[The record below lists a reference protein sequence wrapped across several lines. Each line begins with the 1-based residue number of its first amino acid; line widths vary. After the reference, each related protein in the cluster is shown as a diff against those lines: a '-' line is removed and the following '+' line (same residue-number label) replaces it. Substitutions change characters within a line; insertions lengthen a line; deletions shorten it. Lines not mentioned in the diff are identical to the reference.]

1 MLRNYGTV
9 INVKLDQKLINEF
22 VDVVNNANTTKPKS
36 KRYGTVY
43 IDNGE
48 YKVKIDGTDERLNF
62 DSKSIYYE
70 SGERVNVDTSNNILN
85 VTPILDKSIENLKK
99 NNVKFGHD
107 INSLNVKMD
116 TGSGGG
122 IGVQVASRGPKGEK
136 GDKGDKGD
144 TGDVYN
150 SNISPDLITD
160 GDIDSLII

>member
-1 MLRNYGTV
+1 M
-9 INVKLDQKLINEF
+9 KLDQKLINEF

-70 SGERVNVDTSNNILN
+70 SGERVNVDTSNNVLN

-99 NNVKFGHD
+99 NNIQFGHD
-107 INSLNVKMD
+107 INSLNVKID
-116 TGSGGG
+116 TGTGS
-122 IGVQVASRGPKGEK
+122 QGPK
-136 GDKGDKGD
+136 GDKGVKGD

-150 SNISPDLITD
+150 SDISPDLIINA
-160 GDIDSLII
+160 DIDSLLL